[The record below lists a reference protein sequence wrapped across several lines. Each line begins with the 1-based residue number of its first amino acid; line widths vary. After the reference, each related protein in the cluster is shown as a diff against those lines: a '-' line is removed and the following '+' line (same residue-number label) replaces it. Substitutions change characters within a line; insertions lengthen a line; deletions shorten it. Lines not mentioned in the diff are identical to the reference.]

1 VATGAELVLLKE
13 HARKFAKA
21 ARDLLNKT
29 VCNGA
34 VVDSVVSWDP
44 DLRQDVVIV
53 GTKLDGLVASPVPL
67 CIDRKKPT
75 CWLEAQFRCDLD
87 DRRRFLMVLSS
98 YFGIY
103 APDGKTQLCHY
114 DYERTKEG
122 YPAAHLQIEGNCT
135 ALGTLP
141 GRRKAAELGKLHFPV
156 GGRRYRPTLEDMVEF
171 VISEGFATGRPGY
184 QRRIDKQRADF
195 HEVQLRAAIRRLP
208 EVAIEV
214 LRDEKKII

>member
-1 VATGAELVLLKE
+1 VATRAELDLLKE
-13 HARKFAKA
+13 HARKFAKQA
-21 ARDLLNKT
+21 KVLLNKT

-34 VVDSVVSWDP
+34 DVGSVVSWDA
-44 DLRQDVVIV
+44 DLKQAVVIV
-53 GTKLDGLVASPVPL
+53 GTKLDGLIASPVPL

-122 YPAAHLQIEGNCT
+122 YPAAHLQIEGDCV
-135 ALGTLP
+135 ALGALP
-141 GRRKAAELGKLHFPV
+141 GRRKARELGKLHFPV

-171 VISEGFATGRPGY
+171 VVSEGFAKGRSGH
-184 QRRIDKQRADF
+184 QRVIDKYRADF

-208 EVAIEV
+208 DVAMEV
-214 LRDEKKII
+214 LRDENKI